1 VLSPR
6 SSFHTYPLADVGER
20 PAEQD
25 EEVEGLVHEALPALL
40 QDPLKGLA
48 MEPLIGVIPLLDGQQ
63 VVQGQALRG
72 EGRLEDGE
80 GMRVR
85 WRGKETGLGGEIV
98 YETHVSGM
106 ENIYVYYI

>member
-1 VLSPR
+1 MYDCFATFSKNAQLLTTGPPCEKL
-6 SSFHTYPLADVGER
+6 SFHTYPLADVGER

-48 MEPLIGVIPLLDGQQ
+48 MQPLIGVIPLLDGQQ

-72 EGRLEDGE
+72 EGRVE
-80 GMRVR
+80 VR
-85 WRGKETGLGGEIV
+85 RGDAG
-98 YETHVSGM
+98 
-106 ENIYVYYI
+106 